1 MAKLAFAGSGR
12 ITVVHGLAA
21 QTLQLPVSAV
31 ASRDPD
37 RAADRA
43 RQLDAKATTYDDL
56 PAGADLVVVA
66 SPPARHAS
74 DAIRCL
80 DRGAAVL
87 VEKPLCTTLADADAI
102 VAAADRGRG
111 LVYAENL
118 LFAPVVTAAT
128 RLVADLGPLRH
139 LEVRSLQGRPDW
151 GDFLTPGWGGGT
163 LFDLGVHPLAVALVL
178 AGADEPVTVS
188 ARLDRPDDLEVDDHA
203 EVALRF
209 RSGLAATV
217 ISSWRDDTVVWDFEA
232 ASDTGVVRAELL
244 PTLSLEH
251 NGEPVELPAI
261 RRSPDTPQLEEFG
274 YVGQLAAAVTVAA
287 GGRPPTV
294 DARFGRR
301 VLDVVCAAYRSA
313 GRQGEPE
320 PLPFTGPRDL
330 TPLEL
335 WRGVG
340 AGTH

>member
-1 MAKLAFAGSGR
+1 MATLAFAGSGR

-21 QTLQLPVSAV
+21 QTLELPVSAV
-31 ASRDPD
+31 ASRDPA

-43 RQLDAKATTYDDL
+43 GQLDARTATYDEL

-66 SPPARHAS
+66 TPPARHAA
-74 DAIRCL
+74 DTVRCL

-87 VEKPLCTTLADADAI
+87 VEKPLCTTLADADTI

-118 LFAPVVTAAT
+118 AFAPVVTAAT
-128 RLVADLGPLRH
+128 RLVSDLGPLRH
-139 LEVRSLQGRPDW
+139 LEVRALQNRPDW

-163 LFDLGVHPLAVALVL
+163 LFDLGVHPVAVALLL
-178 AGADEPVTVS
+178 AGTDEPVAVS

-203 EVALRF
+203 ELALHF
-209 RSGLAATV
+209 RSGLVASV
-217 ISSWRDDTVVWDFEA
+217 VSSWRHDDVVWDLEA
-232 ASDTGVVRAELL
+232 ASDSGVVRAELL

-251 NGEPVELPAI
+251 NGEPVELPPI
-261 RRSPDTPQLEEFG
+261 RRSPDTPQLEQFG
-274 YVGQLAAAVTVAA
+274 YVGQLGAAVTVAA
-287 GGRPPTV
+287 GGRPSSI

-313 GRQGEPE
+313 GRHGDPE

-335 WRGVG
+335 WREVG